1 MATSKTNQ
9 QKSSQQILSFTT
21 NPKLKNFTKVFVVI
35 TWSMTH
41 LLSMSSL
48 STPSSACIIFQ
59 LLNKKSLLNYHHLGI
74 SLLLQQIMHRWIGPL
89 PLQGFHPPQ
98 IKITIASCHH
108 HLHHDDS
115 LDREG
120 EESWRYEGV
129 GKAQIAQQVK
139 SQMMV
144 MMMTMKVD
152 GG

>member
-21 NPKLKNFTKVFVVI
+21 NPKFKNVCYYMVDDTFIVHVFFI
-35 TWSMTH
+35 HT
-41 LLSMSSL
+41 L
-48 STPSSACIIFQ
+48 
-59 LLNKKSLLNYHHLGI
+59 I
-74 SLLLQQIMHRWIGPL
+74 SLHHFPASKSKIFFEL
-89 PLQGFHPPQ
+89 PPSRYFPSFATNNASLDWPSALARFSSSSSSKYM
-98 IKITIASCHH
+98 IITIASCHH

-139 SQMMV
+139 SQMMM